1 MAETPYNPNTFDP
14 DDQISAEEAIASHL
28 MDELGHSADLSED
41 IAAQLG
47 RDILL
52 LVLKRFRGDLFE
64 GKLRCEYHDC
74 QEQHPLAVQDTIA
87 AERVTCEK
95 CRAYMGLPSVE
106 DDRRNNEPPK
116 P

>member
-1 MAETPYNPNTFDP
+1 MAETPYNADKFNP

-28 MDELGHSADLSED
+28 TEELGHSADISEE
-41 IAAQLG
+41 IASQLG

-74 QEQHPLAVQDTIA
+74 EAQNPIAVEETIPS
-87 AERVTCEK
+87 ERVTCEK
-95 CRAYMGLPSVE
+95 CRAYMGLPPVTE
-106 DDRRNNEPPK
+106 DT
-116 P
+116 